1 MNGEQDWDAY
11 PPGTYVPPSQTYGPP
26 PAYGPPSQP
35 AYGPPPW
42 YGASQGHGQVTPW
55 NLPGVVTTWPYGP
68 GRPGVATAAIVL
80 GFVTGGLTALMS
92 LVFLVAVASGDDDLP
107 TTLLLLGLPCAIGL
121 IAGSA
126 QLVHRNPPGVLFGA
140 AVAAVAVLVLVLI
153 AGAATLSADS
163 MLGLALF
170 VLFALVLPVL
180 TAIFARLPRVRDW
193 ANSA

>member
-1 MNGEQDWDAY
+1 MNGEQDRDDR
-11 PPGTYVPPSQTYGPP
+11 PPGTYGPP
-26 PAYGPPSQP
+26 PGY
-35 AYGPPPW
+35 
-42 YGASQGHGQVTPW
+42 GQVAPW

-68 GRPGVATAAIVL
+68 GRPGIATAAIVL

-126 QLVHRNPPGVLFGA
+126 QLVHRNSPGLLFGA
-140 AVAAVAVLVLVLI
+140 AVAAVAILVLALI
-153 AGAATLSADS
+153 AGAATLSGDS
-163 MLGLALF
+163 MLGLGMF

-180 TAIFARLPRVRDW
+180 TAVFAWLPRVRGW
-193 ANSA
+193 AAGA